1 MLGYIARCIAIGILT
16 VWIISVLAFFVGQL
30 PPGDA
35 VDRHMDSLIMGGL
48 GRYDLEQAE
57 VLRKYMGLDRP
68 MVVRYGM
75 WIANLMQGDLGLSF
89 QVWGAGWT
97 QQRSVKEIIGDRI
110 WTTVALTAFTI
121 VVTWTLAIPVGIYS
135 AVRQHSVGDFLFT
148 FIGFSGLAVPDF
160 LLALV
165 LMYVAYAYFGQT
177 VGGLLSADFKDAAW
191 DWPKAWDM
199 LKHLWIPAA
208 VLGTSGTASLIRIMR
223 NNLLDE
229 LGKPYVVTARAKGV
243 VPLEGH
249 HQVPR
254 PGRNQPAR
262 QHGGIPL
269 AGTDQRQRYRLRR
282 LESAYA
288 RAYLPHG
295 DHAGRRLHVRVY
307 RDDARSAHDYRHPA
321 LGHTAG
327 RARPAHQVRGPI
339 ASPDPQPY
347 LKVTPALYGDQM
359 SRSCSR

>member
-1 MLGYIARCIAIGILT
+1 MLGYIARRIAIGILT
-16 VWIISVLAFFVGQL
+16 VWIISVLAFFIGQL

-135 AVRQHSVGDFLFT
+135 AVRQHSVGDYLFT

-177 VGGLLSADFKDAAW
+177 VGGLLSADFKDTAW
-191 DWPKAWDM
+191 GWPKAWDM

-243 VPLEGH
+243 SPWKVIIKYP
-249 HQVPR
+249 
-254 PGRNQPAR
+254 
-262 QHGGIPL
+262 
-269 AGTDQRQRYRLRR
+269 
-282 LESAYA
+282 
-288 RAYLPHG
+288 
-295 DHAGRRLHVRVY
+295 VRVAINPLVSTAGY
-307 RDDARSAHDYRHPA
+307 LLPA
-321 LGHTAG
+321 LISGSVIVSVVLSLPTL
-327 RARPAHQVRGPI
+327 GPI
-339 ASPDPQPY
+339 FLTAITQEDVYMSGFIVMMLGVLTITGTLLSDILLAVLDPRI
-347 LKVTPALYGDQM
+347 KFEG
-359 SRSCSR
+359 R